1 MRLPRDW
8 GGEKLAK
15 LLGRYGY
22 EITRQTGSHVR
33 LTTQQ
38 GGEHHVTIP
47 RHSPLRVGT
56 LNAILKDVAQHLDLE
71 RDELLAEL
79 MGRSSR
85 RR

>member
-8 GGEKLAK
+8 GGETLSR
-15 LLGRYGY
+15 LLRRYGY
-22 EITRQTGSHVR
+22 KVTRQTGSHMR

-47 RHSPLRVGT
+47 CHSSLRVGT
-56 LNAILKDVAQHLDLE
+56 LNAILKDVAQHLEME

-79 MGRSSR
+79 MER
-85 RR
+85 